1 MMHKIKIIFS
11 WLLIGVLFLGALE
24 PGSDAF
30 AAKKNKYIRM
40 NVKSVTLSKNGMYKL
55 RLYNTKKSQTIV
67 FSSDN
72 ESVATVAS
80 TTAQPKLAVVTAVN
94 PGNTYVRATI
104 SNSRG
109 RVVRTLKV
117 KVKVTPYAVSVKFGQ
132 KKIYLNENKNIKLN
146 TIIKPNISQE
156 IPLYESSDTD
166 VATINSRGVVTAVA
180 VGEAVITATLLSS
193 GQSAS
198 CTVVVKPEPVETAP
212 PAATSTT
219 SAAKN
224 TRSAAASSS
233 STLN

>member
-55 RLYNTKKSQTIV
+55 RLYNTKKRQTIV

-72 ESVATVAS
+72 ESIATVTS
-80 TTAQPKLAVVTAVN
+80 TTQPKLAVVTAVN

-117 KVKVTPYAVSVKFGQ
+117 KVKVTPYAVSVKFG
-132 KKIYLNENKNIKLN
+132 KKNETKNTKLN

-166 VATINSRGVVTAVA
+166 VATVNSRGIVTAVA
-180 VGEAVITATLLSS
+180 AGEAVITATLLSS

-198 CTVVVKPEPVETAP
+198 CTVVVKPEPVETVP
-212 PAATSTT
+212 PEATSTT

-224 TRSAAASSS
+224 IRS
-233 STLN
+233 N

>member
-55 RLYNTKKSQTIV
+55 RLYNTKKRQTIV

-72 ESVATVAS
+72 ESIATVTS
-80 TTAQPKLAVVTAVN
+80 TTQPKLAVVTAVN

-117 KVKVTPYAVSVKFGQ
+117 KIKVTPYAVSVKLGK
-132 KKIYLNENKNIKLN
+132 KKIYLNETKNTKLN

-166 VATINSRGVVTAVA
+166 VATVNSRGIVTAVA
-180 VGEAVITATLLSS
+180 AGEAVITATLLSS

-212 PAATSTT
+212 PDATSTT

-224 TRSAAASSS
+224 IRS
-233 STLN
+233 N

>member
-55 RLYNTKKSQTIV
+55 RLYNTKKRQTIV

-72 ESVATVAS
+72 ESIATVTS
-80 TTAQPKLAVVTAVN
+80 TTQPKLAVVTAVN

-117 KVKVTPYAVSVKFGQ
+117 KVKVTPYAVSVKFGK
-132 KKIYLNENKNIKLN
+132 KKIYLNETKNTKLN

-166 VATINSRGVVTAVA
+166 VATVNSRGIVTAVA
-180 VGEAVITATLLSS
+180 AGEAVITATLLSS

-198 CTVVVKPEPVETAP
+198 CTVVVKPEPVETVP
-212 PAATSTT
+212 PEATSTT

-224 TRSAAASSS
+224 SRS
-233 STLN
+233 N

>member
-1 MMHKIKIIFS
+1 MHKIKIIFT
-11 WLLIGVLFLGALE
+11 WLLIGVFFLGALE
-24 PGSDAF
+24 PGSEAF

-55 RLYNTKKSQTIV
+55 RLYNTKKRQTIV

-72 ESVATVAS
+72 ESIATVTS
-80 TTAQPKLAVVTAVN
+80 TTQPKLAVVTAVH

-117 KVKVTPYAVSVKFGQ
+117 KIKVTPYAVSVKLGK
-132 KKIYLNENKNIKLN
+132 KKIYLNETKNTKLN

-166 VATINSRGVVTAVA
+166 VATVNSRGIVTAVA
-180 VGEAVITATLLSS
+180 AGEAVITATLLSS

-212 PAATSTT
+212 PDATSTT
-219 SAAKN
+219 SAVKN
-224 TRSAAASSS
+224 IRS
-233 STLN
+233 N

>member
-30 AAKKNKYIRM
+30 AAKKNKYISM

-55 RLYNTKKSQTIV
+55 RLYNTKKRQTIV

-72 ESVATVAS
+72 ESIATVTS
-80 TTAQPKLAVVTAVN
+80 TTQPKLAVVTAVN

-117 KVKVTPYAVSVKFGQ
+117 KVKVTPYAVSVKFGK
-132 KKIYLNENKNIKLN
+132 KKIYLNETKNTKLN

-166 VATINSRGVVTAVA
+166 VATVNSRGIVTAVA
-180 VGEAVITATLLSS
+180 AGEAVITATLLSS

-198 CTVVVKPEPVETAP
+198 CTVVVKPEPVETVP
-212 PAATSTT
+212 PEATSTT

-224 TRSAAASSS
+224 IRS
-233 STLN
+233 N

>member
-72 ESVATVAS
+72 ESIATVTS
-80 TTAQPKLAVVTAVN
+80 TTQPKLAVVTAVN

-117 KVKVTPYAVSVKFGQ
+117 KVKVTPYAVSVKFGK
-132 KKIYLNENKNIKLN
+132 KKIYLNETKNTKLN

-166 VATINSRGVVTAVA
+166 VATVNSRGIVTAVA
-180 VGEAVITATLLSS
+180 AGEAVITATLLSS

-198 CTVVVKPEPVETAP
+198 CTVVVKPEPVETVP
-212 PAATSTT
+212 PEATSTT

-224 TRSAAASSS
+224 IRS
-233 STLN
+233 N

>member
-1 MMHKIKIIFS
+1 MMHNNKIIFS

-55 RLYNTKKSQTIV
+55 RLYNTKKRQTIV

-72 ESVATVAS
+72 ESIATVTS
-80 TTAQPKLAVVTAVN
+80 TTQPKLAVVTAVN

-117 KVKVTPYAVSVKFGQ
+117 KVKVTPYAVSVKFGK
-132 KKIYLNENKNIKLN
+132 KKIYLNETKNTKLN

-166 VATINSRGVVTAVA
+166 VATVNSRGIVTAVA
-180 VGEAVITATLLSS
+180 AGEAVITATLLSS

-198 CTVVVKPEPVETAP
+198 CTVVVKPEPVETVP
-212 PAATSTT
+212 PEATSTT

-224 TRSAAASSS
+224 IRS
-233 STLN
+233 N

>member
-55 RLYNTKKSQTIV
+55 RLYNTKKRQTIV

-72 ESVATVAS
+72 ESIATVTS
-80 TTAQPKLAVVTAVN
+80 TTQPKLAVVTAVN

-117 KVKVTPYAVSVKFGQ
+117 KVKVTPYAVSVKFGK
-132 KKIYLNENKNIKLN
+132 KKIYLNEAKNTKLN

-166 VATINSRGVVTAVA
+166 VATVNSRGIVTAVA
-180 VGEAVITATLLSS
+180 AGEAVITATLLSS

-198 CTVVVKPEPVETAP
+198 CTVVVKPEPVETVP
-212 PAATSTT
+212 PEATSTT

-224 TRSAAASSS
+224 IRS
-233 STLN
+233 N

>member
-55 RLYNTKKSQTIV
+55 RLYNTKKRQTIV

-72 ESVATVAS
+72 ESIATVTS
-80 TTAQPKLAVVTAVN
+80 TTQPKLAVVTAVN

-109 RVVRTLKV
+109 RVVRNLKV
-117 KVKVTPYAVSVKFGQ
+117 KVKVTPYAVSVKFGK
-132 KKIYLNENKNIKLN
+132 KKIYLNETKNTKLN

-166 VATINSRGVVTAVA
+166 VATVNSRGIVTAVA
-180 VGEAVITATLLSS
+180 AGEAVITATLLSS

-198 CTVVVKPEPVETAP
+198 CTVVVKPEPVETVP
-212 PAATSTT
+212 PEATSTT

-224 TRSAAASSS
+224 IRS
-233 STLN
+233 N

>member
-1 MMHKIKIIFS
+1 MH
-11 WLLIGVLFLGALE
+11 WNQ
-24 PGSDAF
+24 GSDAF

-55 RLYNTKKSQTIV
+55 RLYNTKKRQTIV

-72 ESVATVAS
+72 ESIATVTS
-80 TTAQPKLAVVTAVN
+80 TTQPKLAVVTAVN

-117 KVKVTPYAVSVKFGQ
+117 KVKVTPYAVSVKFGK
-132 KKIYLNENKNIKLN
+132 KKIYLNETKNTKLN

-166 VATINSRGVVTAVA
+166 VATVNSRGIVTAVA
-180 VGEAVITATLLSS
+180 AGEAVITATLLSS

-198 CTVVVKPEPVETAP
+198 CTVVVKPEPVETVP
-212 PAATSTT
+212 PEATSTT

-224 TRSAAASSS
+224 IRS
-233 STLN
+233 N

>member
-55 RLYNTKKSQTIV
+55 RLYNTKKRQTIV

-72 ESVATVAS
+72 ESIATVTS
-80 TTAQPKLAVVTAVN
+80 TTQPKLAVVTAVN

-117 KVKVTPYAVSVKFGQ
+117 KVKVTPYAVSVKFWK
-132 KKIYLNENKNIKLN
+132 KKIYLNETKNTKLN

-166 VATINSRGVVTAVA
+166 VATVNSRGIVTAVA
-180 VGEAVITATLLSS
+180 AGEAVITATLLSS

-198 CTVVVKPEPVETAP
+198 CTVVVKPEPVETVP
-212 PAATSTT
+212 PEATSTT

-224 TRSAAASSS
+224 IRS
-233 STLN
+233 N

>member
-1 MMHKIKIIFS
+1 MMHKIKIIFT
-11 WLLIGVLFLGALE
+11 WLLIGILFLGALE
-24 PGSDAF
+24 PGGDAF

-40 NVKSVTLSKNGMYKL
+40 NVKSITLSKNGMYKL
-55 RLYNTKKSQTIV
+55 RLYNTKKRQTIV
-67 FSSDN
+67 FSSGN
-72 ESVATVAS
+72 ESIATVTS
-80 TTAQPKLAVVTAVN
+80 TAQPKLAVVTAVN

-132 KKIYLNENKNIKLN
+132 KKINLTENKNTKLN

-166 VATINSRGVVTAVA
+166 VATVNSRGIVTAVA
-180 VGEAVITATLLSS
+180 AGEAVITATLLSS

-224 TRSAAASSS
+224 IHS
-233 STLN
+233 N

>member
-55 RLYNTKKSQTIV
+55 RLYNTKKRQTIV
-67 FSSDN
+67 FFSDN
-72 ESVATVAS
+72 ESIATVTS
-80 TTAQPKLAVVTAVN
+80 TTQPKLAVVTAVN

-117 KVKVTPYAVSVKFGQ
+117 KVKVTPYAVSVKFGK
-132 KKIYLNENKNIKLN
+132 KKIYLNETKNTKLN

-166 VATINSRGVVTAVA
+166 VATVNSRGIVTAVA
-180 VGEAVITATLLSS
+180 AGEAVITATLLSS

-198 CTVVVKPEPVETAP
+198 CTVVVKPEPVETVP
-212 PAATSTT
+212 PEATSTT

-224 TRSAAASSS
+224 IRS
-233 STLN
+233 N

>member
-55 RLYNTKKSQTIV
+55 RLYNTKKRQTIV

-72 ESVATVAS
+72 ESIATVTS
-80 TTAQPKLAVVTAVN
+80 TTQPKLAVVTAVN

-117 KVKVTPYAVSVKFGQ
+117 KVKVTPYAGSVKFG
-132 KKIYLNENKNIKLN
+132 KKEIYLNETKNTKLN

-166 VATINSRGVVTAVA
+166 VATVNSRGIVTAVA
-180 VGEAVITATLLSS
+180 AGEAVITATLLSS

-198 CTVVVKPEPVETAP
+198 CTVVVKPEPVETVP
-212 PAATSTT
+212 PEATSTT

-224 TRSAAASSS
+224 IRS
-233 STLN
+233 N

>member
-11 WLLIGVLFLGALE
+11 WLLIGILFLGALE

-40 NVKSVTLSKNGMYKL
+40 NVKSITLSKNGMYKL
-55 RLYNTKKSQTIV
+55 RLYNTKKRQTIV

-72 ESVATVAS
+72 EAVATVVS
-80 TTAQPKLAVVTAVN
+80 TTQPKLAVVTAVN

-117 KVKVTPYAVSVKFGQ
+117 KVKVTPYAVSVKFGK
-132 KKIYLNENKNIKLN
+132 KKIYLNETKNTKLN

-166 VATINSRGVVTAVA
+166 VATVNSRGIVTAVA
-180 VGEAVITATLLSS
+180 AGEAVITATLLSS

-212 PAATSTT
+212 PDATSTT

-224 TRSAAASSS
+224 IRS
-233 STLN
+233 N

>member
-11 WLLIGVLFLGALE
+11 WLLIGVLNLGALE

-55 RLYNTKKSQTIV
+55 RLYNTKKRQTIV

-72 ESVATVAS
+72 ESIATVTS
-80 TTAQPKLAVVTAVN
+80 TTQPKLAVVTAVN

-117 KVKVTPYAVSVKFGQ
+117 KVKVTPYAVSVKFGK
-132 KKIYLNENKNIKLN
+132 KKIYLNETKNTKLN

-166 VATINSRGVVTAVA
+166 VATVNSRGIVTAVA
-180 VGEAVITATLLSS
+180 AGEAVITATLLSS

-198 CTVVVKPEPVETAP
+198 CTVVVKPEPVETVP
-212 PAATSTT
+212 PEATSKT

-224 TRSAAASSS
+224 ILS
-233 STLN
+233 N

>member
-55 RLYNTKKSQTIV
+55 RLYNTKKRQTIV

-72 ESVATVAS
+72 ESIATVTS
-80 TTAQPKLAVVTAVN
+80 TTQPKLAVVTAVN

-109 RVVRTLKV
+109 RVVHTLKV
-117 KVKVTPYAVSVKFGQ
+117 KVKVTPYAVSVKFGK
-132 KKIYLNENKNIKLN
+132 KKIYLNETKNTKLN

-166 VATINSRGVVTAVA
+166 VATVNSRGIVTAVA
-180 VGEAVITATLLSS
+180 AGEAVITATLLSS

-198 CTVVVKPEPVETAP
+198 CTVVVKPEPVETVP
-212 PAATSTT
+212 PEATSTA

-224 TRSAAASSS
+224 IRS
-233 STLN
+233 N

>member
-1 MMHKIKIIFS
+1 MMHKIKIIFT
-11 WLLIGVLFLGALE
+11 WLLIGVFFLGALE
-24 PGSDAF
+24 PGSEAF

-40 NVKSVTLSKNGMYKL
+40 NVKSITLSKNGMYKL
-55 RLYNTKKSQTIV
+55 RLYNTKKRQTIV

-72 ESVATVAS
+72 EAVATVVS
-80 TTAQPKLAVVTAVN
+80 TTQPKLAVVTAVN

-117 KVKVTPYAVSVKFGQ
+117 KIKVTPYAVSVKLGK
-132 KKIYLNENKNIKLN
+132 KKIYLNETKNTKLN

-166 VATINSRGVVTAVA
+166 VATVNSRGIVTAVA
-180 VGEAVITATLLSS
+180 AGEAVITATLLSS

-212 PAATSTT
+212 PDATSTT

-224 TRSAAASSS
+224 IRS
-233 STLN
+233 N

>member
-30 AAKKNKYIRM
+30 AANKNKYIRM

-55 RLYNTKKSQTIV
+55 RLYNTKKRQTIV

-72 ESVATVAS
+72 ESIATVTS
-80 TTAQPKLAVVTAVN
+80 TTQPKLAVVTAVN

-117 KVKVTPYAVSVKFGQ
+117 KVKVTPYAVSVKFGK
-132 KKIYLNENKNIKLN
+132 KKIYLNETKNTKLN

-166 VATINSRGVVTAVA
+166 VATVNSRGIVTAVA
-180 VGEAVITATLLSS
+180 AGEAVITATLLSS

-198 CTVVVKPEPVETAP
+198 CTVVVKPEPVETVP
-212 PAATSTT
+212 PEATSTT

-224 TRSAAASSS
+224 IRS
-233 STLN
+233 N

>member
-24 PGSDAF
+24 LGSDAF

-55 RLYNTKKSQTIV
+55 RLYNTKKRQTIV

-72 ESVATVAS
+72 ESIATVTS
-80 TTAQPKLAVVTAVN
+80 TTQPKLAVVTAVN

-117 KVKVTPYAVSVKFGQ
+117 KVKVTPYAVSVKFGK
-132 KKIYLNENKNIKLN
+132 KKIYLNETKNTKLN

-166 VATINSRGVVTAVA
+166 VATVNSRGIVTAVA
-180 VGEAVITATLLSS
+180 AGEAVITATLLSS

-198 CTVVVKPEPVETAP
+198 CTVVVKPEPVETVP
-212 PAATSTT
+212 PEATSTT

-224 TRSAAASSS
+224 IRS
-233 STLN
+233 N

>member
-1 MMHKIKIIFS
+1 MMHKIKIIFT
-11 WLLIGVLFLGALE
+11 WLLIGILFLGALE

-55 RLYNTKKSQTIV
+55 CLYNTKKRQTIV

-72 ESVATVAS
+72 ESIATVTS
-80 TTAQPKLAVVTAVN
+80 TTQPKLAVVTAVN

-117 KVKVTPYAVSVKFGQ
+117 KVKVTPYAVSVKLGK
-132 KKIYLNENKNIKLN
+132 KKIYLNETKNTKLN

-166 VATINSRGVVTAVA
+166 VATVNSRGIVTAVA
-180 VGEAVITATLLSS
+180 AGEAVITATLLSS

-198 CTVVVKPEPVETAP
+198 CTVIVKPEPVETAP
-212 PAATSTT
+212 PDATSTT

-224 TRSAAASSS
+224 IRS
-233 STLN
+233 N

>member
-1 MMHKIKIIFS
+1 MHKIKIIFT
-11 WLLIGVLFLGALE
+11 WLLIDVFFLGALE
-24 PGSDAF
+24 PGSEAF

-55 RLYNTKKSQTIV
+55 RLYNTKKRQTIV

-72 ESVATVAS
+72 ESIATVTS
-80 TTAQPKLAVVTAVN
+80 TTQPKLAVVTAVN

-117 KVKVTPYAVSVKFGQ
+117 KIKVTPYAVSVKLGK
-132 KKIYLNENKNIKLN
+132 KKIYLNETKNTKLN

-166 VATINSRGVVTAVA
+166 VATVNSRGIVTAVA
-180 VGEAVITATLLSS
+180 AGEAVITATLLSS

-198 CTVVVKPEPVETAP
+198 CTVIVKPEPVETAP
-212 PAATSTT
+212 PDATSTT
-219 SAAKN
+219 SAVKN
-224 TRSAAASSS
+224 IRS
-233 STLN
+233 N

>member
-1 MMHKIKIIFS
+1 MKHKIKIIFS
-11 WLLIGVLFLGALE
+11 WLLIGILFLGAFQ
-24 PGSDAF
+24 PGNDAL

-40 NVKSVTLSKNGMYKL
+40 NVKSISLSKNGVYKL
-55 RLYNTKKSQTIV
+55 RLYNTKKKQTIV
-67 FSSDN
+67 FSSDD
-72 ESVATVAS
+72 EMVAAVVS
-80 TTAQPKLAVVTAVN
+80 TTTQSKQAIVTAVN

-117 KVKVTPYAVSVKFGQ
+117 KVKVTPYAVSVKFGK
-132 KKIYLNENKNIKLN
+132 KKIYLNETKNTKLN

-166 VATINSRGVVTAVA
+166 VATVNSRGIVTAVA
-180 VGEAVITATLLSS
+180 AGEAVITATLLSS

-198 CTVVVKPEPVETAP
+198 CTVVVKPEPVETVP
-212 PAATSTT
+212 PEATSTT

-224 TRSAAASSS
+224 IRS
-233 STLN
+233 N

>member
-55 RLYNTKKSQTIV
+55 RLYNTKKRQTIV

-72 ESVATVAS
+72 ESIATVTS
-80 TTAQPKLAVVTAVN
+80 TTQPKLAVVTAVN

-117 KVKVTPYAVSVKFGQ
+117 KVKVTPYAVSVKFGK
-132 KKIYLNENKNIKLN
+132 KKIYLNETKNTKLN

-166 VATINSRGVVTAVA
+166 VATGNSRGIVTAVA
-180 VGEAVITATLLSS
+180 AGEAVITATLLSS

-198 CTVVVKPEPVETAP
+198 CTVVVKPEPVETVP
-212 PAATSTT
+212 PEATSTT

-224 TRSAAASSS
+224 IRS
-233 STLN
+233 N

>member
-11 WLLIGVLFLGALE
+11 WLLIGILFLGALE

-40 NVKSVTLSKNGMYKL
+40 NVKSITLSKNGMYKL
-55 RLYNTKKSQTIV
+55 RLYNTKKRQTIV

-72 ESVATVAS
+72 EAVATVVS
-80 TTAQPKLAVVTAVN
+80 TTQPKLAVVTAVN

-117 KVKVTPYAVSVKFGQ
+117 KVKVTPYAVSVKFGK
-132 KKIYLNENKNIKLN
+132 KKIYLNETKNTKLN

-156 IPLYESSDTD
+156 ISLYESSDTD
-166 VATINSRGVVTAVA
+166 VATVNSRGIVTAVA
-180 VGEAVITATLLSS
+180 AGEAVITATLLSS

-212 PAATSTT
+212 PDATSTT

-224 TRSAAASSS
+224 IRS
-233 STLN
+233 N

>member
-55 RLYNTKKSQTIV
+55 RLYNTKKRQTIV

-72 ESVATVAS
+72 ESIATVTS
-80 TTAQPKLAVVTAVN
+80 TTQPKLAVVTAVN

-117 KVKVTPYAVSVKFGQ
+117 KVKVTPYAVSVKFGK
-132 KKIYLNENKNIKLN
+132 KKIYLNETKNTKLN

-166 VATINSRGVVTAVA
+166 VATVNSRGIVTAVA
-180 VGEAVITATLLSS
+180 AGEAVITATLLSS

-198 CTVVVKPEPVETAP
+198 CTVVVKPEPVETVP
-212 PAATSTT
+212 PEATSTT
-219 SAAKN
+219 SAEKN
-224 TRSAAASSS
+224 IRS
-233 STLN
+233 N

>member
-1 MMHKIKIIFS
+1 MMHKNKIIFS

-55 RLYNTKKSQTIV
+55 RLYNTKKRQTIV

-72 ESVATVAS
+72 ESISTVTS
-80 TTAQPKLAVVTAVN
+80 TTQPKLAVVTAVN

-117 KVKVTPYAVSVKFGQ
+117 KVKVTPYAVSVKFGK
-132 KKIYLNENKNIKLN
+132 KKIYLNETKNTKLN

-166 VATINSRGVVTAVA
+166 VATVNSRGIVTAVA
-180 VGEAVITATLLSS
+180 AGEAVITATLLSS

-198 CTVVVKPEPVETAP
+198 CTVVVKPEPVETVP
-212 PAATSTT
+212 PEATSTT

-224 TRSAAASSS
+224 IRS
-233 STLN
+233 N

>member
-11 WLLIGVLFLGALE
+11 WLLIGVFFLGALE

-55 RLYNTKKSQTIV
+55 RLYNTKKRQTIV

-72 ESVATVAS
+72 ESIATVTS
-80 TTAQPKLAVVTAVN
+80 TTQPKLAVVTAVN

-117 KVKVTPYAVSVKFGQ
+117 KVKVTPYAVSVKLGK
-132 KKIYLNENKNIKLN
+132 KKIYLNETKNTKLN

-166 VATINSRGVVTAVA
+166 VATVNSRGIVTAVA
-180 VGEAVITATLLSS
+180 AGEAVITATLLSS

-212 PAATSTT
+212 PDATSTT
-219 SAAKN
+219 SAVKN
-224 TRSAAASSS
+224 IR
-233 STLN
+233 LN

>member
-1 MMHKIKIIFS
+1 MHKIKIIFS

-55 RLYNTKKSQTIV
+55 RLYNTKKRQTIV

-72 ESVATVAS
+72 ESIATVTS
-80 TTAQPKLAVVTAVN
+80 TTQPKLAVVTAVN

-117 KVKVTPYAVSVKFGQ
+117 KVKVTPYAVSVKFGK
-132 KKIYLNENKNIKLN
+132 KKIYLNETKNTKLN

-166 VATINSRGVVTAVA
+166 VATVNSRGIVTAVA
-180 VGEAVITATLLSS
+180 AGEAVITATLLSS

-198 CTVVVKPEPVETAP
+198 CTVVVKPELVETVP
-212 PAATSTT
+212 PEATSTT

-224 TRSAAASSS
+224 IRS
-233 STLN
+233 N

>member
-1 MMHKIKIIFS
+1 MMHKIKIIFT
-11 WLLIGVLFLGALE
+11 WLLIGVFFLGALE
-24 PGSDAF
+24 PGSEAF

-55 RLYNTKKSQTIV
+55 RLYNTKKRQTIV

-72 ESVATVAS
+72 ESIATVTS
-80 TTAQPKLAVVTAVN
+80 TTQPKLAVVTAVN

-117 KVKVTPYAVSVKFGQ
+117 KIKVTPYAVSVKLGK
-132 KKIYLNENKNIKLN
+132 KKIYLNETKNTKLN

-156 IPLYESSDTD
+156 IPLYESSDTN
-166 VATINSRGVVTAVA
+166 VATVNSRGIVTAVA
-180 VGEAVITATLLSS
+180 AGEAVITATLLSS

-198 CTVVVKPEPVETAP
+198 CTVIVKPEPVETAP
-212 PAATSTT
+212 PDATSTT
-219 SAAKN
+219 SAVKN
-224 TRSAAASSS
+224 IRS
-233 STLN
+233 N

>member
-1 MMHKIKIIFS
+1 MHKIKIIFT
-11 WLLIGVLFLGALE
+11 WLLIGILFLGALE

-55 RLYNTKKSQTIV
+55 RLYNTKKRQTIV

-72 ESVATVAS
+72 ESIATVTS
-80 TTAQPKLAVVTAVN
+80 TAQPKLAVVTAVN

-117 KVKVTPYAVSVKFGQ
+117 KVKVTPYAVSVKFGK
-132 KKIYLNENKNIKLN
+132 KKIYLNETKNTKLN

-166 VATINSRGVVTAVA
+166 VATVNSRGIVTAVA
-180 VGEAVITATLLSS
+180 AGEAVITATLLSS

-198 CTVVVKPEPVETAP
+198 CTVIVKPEPVETAP
-212 PAATSTT
+212 PDATSTT

-224 TRSAAASSS
+224 IRS
-233 STLN
+233 N

>member
-1 MMHKIKIIFS
+1 MHKIKIIFS
-11 WLLIGVLFLGALE
+11 SLLIGVLFLGALE

-55 RLYNTKKSQTIV
+55 RLYNTKKRQTIV

-72 ESVATVAS
+72 ESIATVTS
-80 TTAQPKLAVVTAVN
+80 TTQPKLAVVTAVN

-117 KVKVTPYAVSVKFGQ
+117 KVKVTPYAVSVKFGK
-132 KKIYLNENKNIKLN
+132 KKIYLNETKNTKLN

-166 VATINSRGVVTAVA
+166 VATVNSRGIVTAVA
-180 VGEAVITATLLSS
+180 AGEAVITATLLSS

-198 CTVVVKPEPVETAP
+198 CTVVVKPEPVETVP
-212 PAATSTT
+212 PEATSTT

-224 TRSAAASSS
+224 IRS
-233 STLN
+233 N

>member
-55 RLYNTKKSQTIV
+55 RLYNTKKRQTIV

-72 ESVATVAS
+72 ESIATVTS
-80 TTAQPKLAVVTAVN
+80 TTQPKLAVVTAVN

-109 RVVRTLKV
+109 RVVRTLKI
-117 KVKVTPYAVSVKFGQ
+117 KVKVTPYAVSVKFGK
-132 KKIYLNENKNIKLN
+132 KKIYLNETKNTKLN

-166 VATINSRGVVTAVA
+166 VATVNSRGIVTAVA
-180 VGEAVITATLLSS
+180 AGEAVITATLLSS

-198 CTVVVKPEPVETAP
+198 CTVVVKPEPVETVP
-212 PAATSTT
+212 PEATSTT

-224 TRSAAASSS
+224 IRS
-233 STLN
+233 N

>member
-1 MMHKIKIIFS
+1 MMHKIKIIFT
-11 WLLIGVLFLGALE
+11 WLLIDVFFLGALE
-24 PGSDAF
+24 PGSEAF

-55 RLYNTKKSQTIV
+55 RLYNTKKRQTIV

-72 ESVATVAS
+72 ESIATVTS
-80 TTAQPKLAVVTAVN
+80 TTQPKLAVVTAVN

-117 KVKVTPYAVSVKFGQ
+117 KIKVTPYAVSVKLGK
-132 KKIYLNENKNIKLN
+132 KKIYLNETKNTKLN

-166 VATINSRGVVTAVA
+166 VATVNSRGIVTAVA
-180 VGEAVITATLLSS
+180 AGEAVITATLLSS

-198 CTVVVKPEPVETAP
+198 CTVIVKPEPVETAP
-212 PAATSTT
+212 PDATSTT
-219 SAAKN
+219 SAVKN
-224 TRSAAASSS
+224 IRS
-233 STLN
+233 N

>member
-11 WLLIGVLFLGALE
+11 WLLIGILFLGALE

-55 RLYNTKKSQTIV
+55 RLYNTKKRQTIV

-72 ESVATVAS
+72 ESIATVTS
-80 TTAQPKLAVVTAVN
+80 TTQPKLAVVTAVN

-117 KVKVTPYAVSVKFGQ
+117 KVKVTPYAVSVKFGK
-132 KKIYLNENKNIKLN
+132 KKIYLNETKNTKLN

-166 VATINSRGVVTAVA
+166 VATVNSRGIVTAVA
-180 VGEAVITATLLSS
+180 AGEAVITATLLSS

-198 CTVVVKPEPVETAP
+198 CTVVVKPEPVETVP
-212 PAATSTT
+212 PEATSTT

-224 TRSAAASSS
+224 IRS
-233 STLN
+233 N

>member
-1 MMHKIKIIFS
+1 MMHKIKIIFT
-11 WLLIGVLFLGALE
+11 WLLIGVFFLGALE
-24 PGSDAF
+24 PGSEAF

-55 RLYNTKKSQTIV
+55 RLYNTKKRQTIV

-72 ESVATVAS
+72 ESIATVTS
-80 TTAQPKLAVVTAVN
+80 TTQPKLAVVTAVN

-117 KVKVTPYAVSVKFGQ
+117 KIKVTPYAVSVKLGK
-132 KKIYLNENKNIKLN
+132 KKIYLNETKNTNLN

-166 VATINSRGVVTAVA
+166 VATVNSRGIVTAVA
-180 VGEAVITATLLSS
+180 AGEAVITATLLSS

-212 PAATSTT
+212 PDATSTT
-219 SAAKN
+219 SAVKN
-224 TRSAAASSS
+224 IRS
-233 STLN
+233 N

>member
-55 RLYNTKKSQTIV
+55 RLYNTKKRQTIV

-72 ESVATVAS
+72 ESIATVTS
-80 TTAQPKLAVVTAVN
+80 TTQPKLAVVTAVN

-117 KVKVTPYAVSVKFGQ
+117 KVKVTPYAVSVKFGK
-132 KKIYLNENKNIKLN
+132 KKIYLNGTKNTKLN

-166 VATINSRGVVTAVA
+166 VATVNSRGIVTAVA
-180 VGEAVITATLLSS
+180 AGEAVITATLLSS

-198 CTVVVKPEPVETAP
+198 CTVVVKPEPVETVP
-212 PAATSTT
+212 PEATSTT

-224 TRSAAASSS
+224 IRS
-233 STLN
+233 N

>member
-11 WLLIGVLFLGALE
+11 WLLIGILFLGALE

-40 NVKSVTLSKNGMYKL
+40 NVKSITLSKNGMYKL
-55 RLYNTKKSQTIV
+55 RLYNTKKRQTIV
-67 FSSDN
+67 FSSSN
-72 ESVATVAS
+72 EMVATVS
-80 TTAQPKLAVVTAVN
+80 SNTTQPRLAVVTAVN
-94 PGNTYVRATI
+94 PGNTYIRATI

-132 KKIYLNENKNIKLN
+132 KKIYLNENRNTKLN

-166 VATINSRGVVTAVA
+166 VATVNSRGIVTAVA
-180 VGEAVITATLLSS
+180 AGEVVITATLLSS
-193 GQSAS
+193 EQSAS

-224 TRSAAASSS
+224 IHS
-233 STLN
+233 N

>member
-55 RLYNTKKSQTIV
+55 RLYNTKKRQTIV

-72 ESVATVAS
+72 ESIATVTS
-80 TTAQPKLAVVTAVN
+80 TTQPKLAVVTAVN

-117 KVKVTPYAVSVKFGQ
+117 KVKVTPYAVSVKFGK
-132 KKIYLNENKNIKLN
+132 KKIYLNETKNTKLN

-166 VATINSRGVVTAVA
+166 VATVNSRGIVAAVA
-180 VGEAVITATLLSS
+180 AGEAVITATLLSS

-198 CTVVVKPEPVETAP
+198 CTVVVKPELVETVP
-212 PAATSTT
+212 PEATSTT

-224 TRSAAASSS
+224 IRS
-233 STLN
+233 N